1 MRQMDK
7 AIQSGKKKRQ
17 SGWAVEETG
26 DWEALSSAMQ
36 LHPFGEN
43 EAGRESSGTRLLW
56 RHCGMNSNA
65 SISSYTHT
73 QPALLPRSLIK
84 FPNTHCRSH

>member
-7 AIQSGKKKRQ
+7 AIQSGKRKKRQ
-17 SGWAVEETG
+17 SGWAVEEMG

-43 EAGRESSGTRLLW
+43 ESRTREFWNSAVVTPLW
-56 RHCGMNSNA
+56 DE
-65 SISSYTHT
+65 
-73 QPALLPRSLIK
+73 
-84 FPNTHCRSH
+84 